1 MTHHADAAKVVL
13 QVIVVDGHG
22 VIGEGDVALLGEQHR
37 QGVAAVNGA
46 AAVVGGDDVGAGY
59 GVDYFSP
66 GQTSREAAAL
76 RLSPLSQRERPN
88 GTYDPLPADRRA
100 EFVARSVVG
109 VVDMG
114 SHAVAFDGDVRRQR

>member
-1 MTHHADAAKVVL
+1 MVF

-22 VIGEGDVALLGEQHR
+22 VTGEGDVTFLGEQHR
-37 QGVAAVNGA
+37 QPAVAIYGV
-46 AAVVGGDDVGAGY
+46 AAVVGGDEGGAGY

-76 RLSPLSQRERPN
+76 RLRHTPRRGGME

-100 EFVARSVVG
+100 ELVARSVVG
-109 VVDMG
+109 VVDVCP
-114 SHAVAFDGDVRRQR
+114 HAVAFDGDVRRQR